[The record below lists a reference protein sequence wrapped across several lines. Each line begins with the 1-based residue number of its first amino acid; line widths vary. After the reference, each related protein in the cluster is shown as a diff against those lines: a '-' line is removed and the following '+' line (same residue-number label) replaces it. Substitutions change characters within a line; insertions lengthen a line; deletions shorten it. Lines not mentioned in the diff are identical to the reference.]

1 MGNRGIAAAVFALCA
16 ACGHAN
22 SSASVPTA
30 EENARYNFRF
40 RSPGSAWAR
49 VDPAHIDPGAALA
62 YARAKPD
69 ISFLLY
75 ASRPGE
81 EMGLSRIVE
90 DWKKQLAARAT
101 GNVEV
106 NATPLV
112 IKGVRGS
119 RAIAVATVQSTKVAY
134 ENWIVE
140 RNGYS
145 YQLVAWG
152 RAVDRA
158 AIAREASTLFA
169 GFELIDPAAR
179 VEPPRRQAKPYGS
192 PDLGWSIELGP
203 PWIEWRSLQA

>member
-16 ACGHAN
+16 ACGQ
-22 SSASVPTA
+22 SKPSATA
-30 EENARYNFRF
+30 PASEENARYNFRF
-40 RSPGSAWAR
+40 RIPGAPWAR
-49 VDPAHIDPGAALA
+49 VDPGHIDPGAALA

-69 ISFLLY
+69 VSFLLY

-81 EMGLSRIVE
+81 EMGLARIVE

-101 GNVEV
+101 EHVEV

-119 RAIAVATVQSTKVAY
+119 RAVAVATVQSTKVAY

-152 RAVDRA
+152 RAADRA
-158 AIAREASTLFA
+158 AV
-169 GFELIDPAAR
+169 G
-179 VEPPRRQAKPYGS
+179 
-192 PDLGWSIELGP
+192 
-203 PWIEWRSLQA
+203 